1 MLTSRLGCVPSSYNR
16 LDHSIIS
23 TSRVFVKMSKRQA
36 SDIWKHFIKVTDNV
50 NKAKCTYCGSE
61 ISRGGQNAAAKGLTP
76 ATCGHMSSD
85 SMQMKS

>member
-1 MLTSRLGCVPSSYNR
+1 
-16 LDHSIIS
+16 
-23 TSRVFVKMSKRQA
+23 MSKRQA

-61 ISRGGQNAAAKGLTP
+61 ISRGGQNAAAKVLTP